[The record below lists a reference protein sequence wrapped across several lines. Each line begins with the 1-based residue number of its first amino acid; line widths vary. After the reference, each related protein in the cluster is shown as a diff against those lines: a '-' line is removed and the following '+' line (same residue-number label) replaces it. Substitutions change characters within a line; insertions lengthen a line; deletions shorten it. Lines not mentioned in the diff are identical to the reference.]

1 MFHLQHHTDTR
12 TPHRA
17 LAATA
22 TVLVT
27 LVLGAGPSFASPEAG
42 PPIVPATAAA
52 PTDDGD
58 RCPLA
63 RVGDEYVGCD
73 NLTGNGVQA
82 PAWVP
87 ER

>member
-1 MFHLQHHTDTR
+1 MFHPRTHTLTH

-17 LAATA
+17 LVATA
-22 TVLVT
+22 AALVT
-27 LVLGAGPSFASPEAG
+27 LGLGAGPSFAVPEAG
-42 PPIVPATAAA
+42 PAIVPATAAA
-52 PTDDGD
+52 TTDDRD

-63 RVGDEYVGCD
+63 RVDDQYVACD